1 MITDPNEVKHVEGDA
16 IDDLISGPAQ
26 HLGEQREMGFRMI
39 KHRMAEAYARKLKSG
54 RSPAMV
60 RGSMLQ
66 AYGEALEDAFRV
78 FTQIVEGSGMDSEGL
93 SG

>member
-1 MITDPNEVKHVEGDA
+1 MTTDPNSPIESDA

-26 HLGEQREMGFRMI
+26 HLGEQREMGFKMI
-39 KHRMAEAYARKLKSG
+39 KHRMAETYAKKLKSG
-54 RSPAMV
+54 KAPIMV
-60 RGSMLQ
+60 RGSMLS

-78 FTQIVEGSGMDSEGL
+78 FTQIVEGSGMDSEGM

>member
-1 MITDPNEVKHVEGDA
+1 MSTDPNFPIESDA

-26 HLGEQREMGFRMI
+26 NLGEQRELGFRMI
-39 KHRMAEAYARKLKSG
+39 KQRMAEAYAKKLRSG
-54 RSPAMV
+54 RSQVMV
-60 RGSMLQ
+60 RQSMLQ

-78 FTQIVEGSGMDSEGL
+78 FTQIVEGSGMDSEGM

>member
-1 MITDPNEVKHVEGDA
+1 MSTDPNHPIESDA

-26 HLGEQREMGFRMI
+26 NLGEQREIGFKMI

-54 RSPAMV
+54 KSPVMV
-60 RGSMLQ
+60 RQSMLS

-78 FTQIVEGSGMDSEGL
+78 FTQIVEGSGMDADGM